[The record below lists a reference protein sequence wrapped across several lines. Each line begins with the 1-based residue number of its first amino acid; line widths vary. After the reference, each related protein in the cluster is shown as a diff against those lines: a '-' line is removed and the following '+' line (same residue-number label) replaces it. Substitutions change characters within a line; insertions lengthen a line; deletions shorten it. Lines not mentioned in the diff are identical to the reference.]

1 MAAISPRVPGVS
13 RSTMRMTT
21 SRRAQASAGV
31 MAARSALRAGAGRP
45 VEGLEV
51 RGDQILPRHQILALG
66 QGLERLALVA
76 RAPVDPALPQLV
88 LVVERRARVSCQA
101 PEVKGLAVV
110 HREGELRKSV

>member
-1 MAAISPRVPGVS
+1 MAAISERVPGVS
-13 RSTMRMTT
+13 RSTMRMTA

-31 MAARSALRAGAGRP
+31 MAARSALRAGVMGARSALRAGTGRP

-88 LVVERRARVSCQA
+88 LVVE
-101 PEVKGLAVV
+101 
-110 HREGELRKSV
+110 